1 MQKLKDHHIYAIAR
15 IPAFRDAWL
24 AEAQPD
30 WCVKKADGTVF
41 QDRDNHAWVNPYKE
55 EAWEYLAEIAL
66 EAQKLGFDEIQFD
79 YVRFCTEKMRYFR
92 RRIPRAAAGPRRSST
107 LWNMSMRN

>member
-1 MQKLKDHHIYAIAR
+1 M
-15 IPAFRDAWL
+15 
-24 AEAQPD
+24 
-30 WCVKKADGTVF
+30 KKADGTVF

-79 YVRFCTEKMRYFR
+79 YVRFCTEKGMQDAVFSEEDTKGRSR
-92 RRIPRAAAGPRRSST
+92 TRRSST

>member
-1 MQKLKDHHIYAIAR
+1 MVLFSKRSYCHS
-15 IPAFRDAWL
+15 FS
-24 AEAQPD
+24 
-30 WCVKKADGTVF
+30 VKKADGTVF

-79 YVRFCTEKMRYFR
+79 YVRFCTGD
-92 RRIPRAAAGPRRSST
+92 PRLYGI
-107 LWNMSMRN
+107 